1 MEISPS
7 PSFGAGAS
15 PCGDS
20 YHWEGTQ
27 SSWTKQGV
35 VESVEEVAL
44 HEAGHV
50 VLDSC
55 ASSAPGTFAG
65 FSLSPGWL
73 AAQKADGMFISGYA
87 KGNPRREDV
96 AETLWAWFVSRCV
109 PDRLHPAW
117 KWYIDRG
124 IPHRLAFMDRVF
136 AAEGFDTSPYTCGVG

>member
-1 MEISPS
+1 M
-7 PSFGAGAS
+7 
-15 PCGDS
+15 
-20 YHWEGTQ
+20 
-27 SSWTKQGV
+27 KQGV

-44 HEAGHV
+44 HEAGHM

-55 ASSAPGTFAG
+55 ASSAPGMFAG

-73 AAQKADGMFISGYA
+73 AAQEADGMFISGYA
-87 KGNPRREDV
+87 KVNPRREDV

-136 AAEGFDTSPYTCGVG
+136 AEEGFDTSPYTCGVGS